1 MDHDET
7 IIRTRLSVNER
18 PLRRL
23 STRFQKWTGYLTTG
37 TEEEA
42 EKGLQTFML
51 EVSQVELSLSK
62 SNLVT
67 DMAERERLHYDREQ
81 QEIEDSISKS
91 QEELEILARELEEA
105 KQERANKIE
114 YDQLA
119 VEVSKF
125 PSRDSSRES
134 IANLQAEILELE
146 REAVQQS
153 AVMELRRKQFYT
165 ALQNL
170 QSIRE
175 SIQHDQQEEEK
186 RLFLKRARHDDDV
199 LGEEEEEEEEG
210 FAETME
216 DVKPTV
222 SSPAPA
228 AVPNSVERVLS
239 QDRHLSPSSRSTGSE
254 SPAMNGL
261 DSTGTEPS
269 GAEGA
274 TFVLDLQHSTTY
286 DSSSNTPI
294 GTPGRGHKATPTP
307 PSRSLTGTPNPDMQ

>member
-42 EKGLQTFML
+42 EKGLQTFLL

-91 QEELEILARELEEA
+91 QEELESLVRELEEA

-153 AVMELRRKQFYT
+153 AVMELRRKQFYM

-175 SIQHDQQEEEK
+175 SIQYDQQEEEK
-186 RLFLKRARHDDDV
+186 RLFLKRARQDDDV
-199 LGEEEEEEEEG
+199 LGEEEEEEDG
-210 FAETME
+210 FVETME

-228 AVPNSVERVLS
+228 IVPNGVERVLS
-239 QDRHLSPSSRSTGSE
+239 QERRMSPSSRSIGSE
-254 SPAMNGL
+254 SPAMDGVDSNGA
-261 DSTGTEPS
+261 EPS

-274 TFVLDLQHSTTY
+274 TFVLDLQHSTTF

>member
-81 QEIEDSISKS
+81 QEIEDSIAKS
-91 QEELEILARELEEA
+91 QEELESLARELEEA

-146 REAVQQS
+146 KEAVQQS

-170 QSIRE
+170 QNIRE

-186 RLFLKRARHDDDV
+186 RLFLKRARHDDV
-199 LGEEEEEEEEG
+199 GEEEEEEEG

-222 SSPAPA
+222 SSPAPVI
-228 AVPNSVERVLS
+228 VPNGVERVVS
-239 QDRHLSPSSRSTGSE
+239 QERRESPSSRSIGSE
-254 SPAMNGL
+254 SPAMDGV
-261 DSTGTEPS
+261 DSGVAEPS
-269 GAEGA
+269 GTEGA
-274 TFVLDLQHSTTY
+274 TFVLDLQHNTTF
-286 DSSSNTPI
+286 DSSNNTPI

-307 PSRSLTGTPNPDMQ
+307 PSRSLTGTPNPDTQ